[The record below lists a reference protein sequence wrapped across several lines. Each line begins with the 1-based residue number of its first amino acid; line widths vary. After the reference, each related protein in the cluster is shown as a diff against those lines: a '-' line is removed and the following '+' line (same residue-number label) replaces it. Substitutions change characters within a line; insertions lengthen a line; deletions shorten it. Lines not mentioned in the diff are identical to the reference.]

1 MYYVRCPKPALDRKI
16 APQALLLVKKLGEE
30 VMLNM
35 TRIGLLIKEGAQ

>member
-16 APQALLLVKKLGEE
+16 APQALLLKKLGEE
-30 VMLNM
+30 VMLNI